1 MKLNLR
7 SLKKGQEIWAIVE
20 ESIAGEELVINFS
33 GDLIRVQNKTDRKF
47 RSGQR
52 VLLQIQSLQPLKLRL
67 LLRTLKSR
75 SSNSLDVSI

>member
-1 MKLNLR
+1 MKLSLR

-20 ESIAGEELVINFS
+20 ESNAGEELIINFS

-52 VLLQIQSLQPLKLRL
+52 VLLQIQTLQPLKLRL
-67 LLRTLKSR
+67 LLRSLKTRTHSI
-75 SSNSLDVSI
+75 DVSV

>member
-52 VLLQIQSLQPLKLRL
+52 VLLQIQTLQPLKLKL
-67 LLRTLKSR
+67 LLRTLKTR
-75 SSNSLDVSI
+75 SPHSLDVSI